1 MFLQIPAAPLA
12 MPAAAL
18 PPWLRLRSAAA
29 AAASTKRSRWRS
41 PGTTTG
47 TEMTGMGS
55 AWEMLVKDMMCIL
68 WMYIYIIILYIICYI
83 IYIYIQY
90 IYMYHD
96 LECICI

>member
-68 WMYIYIIILYIICYI
+68 WMYIYIYYNIIYYMLYYI
-83 IYIYIQY
+83 YTVYIYI
-90 IYMYHD
+90 
-96 LECICI
+96 CIMI